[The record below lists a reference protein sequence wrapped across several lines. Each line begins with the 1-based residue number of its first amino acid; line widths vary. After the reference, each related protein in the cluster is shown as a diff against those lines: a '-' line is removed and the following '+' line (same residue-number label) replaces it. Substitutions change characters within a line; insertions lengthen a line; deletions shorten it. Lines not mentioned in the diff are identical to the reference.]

1 MAVSHARDPNWAAPL
16 FCDAQKLASL
26 VEELKER
33 IEQQLENEKVSGS
46 THTAA
51 EFFELGLDC
60 RVDDWGTMV
69 HRGKWRV
76 HRIDSNLIGPS

>member
-1 MAVSHARDPNWAAPL
+1 LQAEIEPLKPCHHIPSRRREDHINMAVSHARDPNWAAPL

-46 THTAA
+46 THSS
-51 EFFELGLDC
+51 
-60 RVDDWGTMV
+60 RV
-69 HRGKWRV
+69 
-76 HRIDSNLIGPS
+76 L